1 MLRIFVCTRAL
12 KIMPAFTAVWGTQQ
26 RVMVTKTL
34 RDIKM
39 TQILASYTAGIYKGI
54 EGAWRL

>member
-1 MLRIFVCTRAL
+1 MLHFRLHAGFEDYACFYRCRE
-12 KIMPAFTAVWGTQQ
+12 GTQQ

-39 TQILASYTAGIYKGI
+39 TQILASYTAGKGI
-54 EGAWRL
+54 KGAWRL